1 MYAEEVD
8 WCQRVHAAGWES
20 PMSSTVLSKPVTPPA
35 DLLVGR
41 TLASD
46 VLFRL
51 REDILGSHFL
61 PGEPLRFELLRERY
75 RASFS
80 TLREALA
87 HLVQEGMVA
96 AEGQRGF
103 RVAPVS
109 RADLQDL
116 LEIRVLVERE
126 ALRLSIQHGAAP
138 WRDGVAAAFQ
148 RMDLARL
155 RAEAAGHWTSAEWHR
170 EHRGF
175 HDALVAGCGSATLLD
190 IRGLLW
196 QRQERYRTLAWR
208 LRPEERGPVSDHRD
222 ILDAALAQDA
232 RRVRSLVESQIR
244 RFGDR
249 VLRHAAELL
258 TAN

>member
-1 MYAEEVD
+1 ML
-8 WCQRVHAAGWES
+8 S
-20 PMSSTVLSKPVTPPA
+20 PIISKSVTPPA

-46 VLFRL
+46 VLYRL
-51 REDILGSHFL
+51 REDILNSHFL
-61 PGEPLRFELLRERY
+61 PGERLRFEPLRDRY

-87 HLVQEGMVA
+87 HLVQEGIVA

-109 RADLQDL
+109 RADLMDL
-116 LEIRVLVERE
+116 LEVRVLVERE
-126 ALRLSIQHGAAP
+126 ALRLSIQRGTAE
-138 WRDGVAAAFQ
+138 WRGEVASSFE
-148 RMDLARL
+148 RMDAARL
-155 RAEAAGHWTSAEWHR
+155 RAEAAGQWTSAEWHR
-170 EHRGF
+170 AHRGF
-175 HDALVAGCGSATLLD
+175 HDALVAACGSATLLD

-208 LRPEERGPVSDHRD
+208 LRPVERGPVGDHRD

-232 RRVRSLVESQIR
+232 RRTRALVEAQIR
-244 RFGDR
+244 RFGER

-258 TAN
+258 AAE